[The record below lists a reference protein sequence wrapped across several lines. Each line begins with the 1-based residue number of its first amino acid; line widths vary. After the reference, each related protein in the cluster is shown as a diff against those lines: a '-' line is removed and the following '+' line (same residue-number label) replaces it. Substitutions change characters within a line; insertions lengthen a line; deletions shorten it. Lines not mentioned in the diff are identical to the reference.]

1 MSVEIEFPIEVM
13 VPGVPL
19 SQQAS
24 TRSKEEWKE
33 RIRTAA
39 RKELPE
45 GYFAA
50 EGPMKVTIYYFSG
63 APAGVVRPNT
73 GHHHLLIDVPTPP
86 LDAAIP
92 ADLNHIHLGNGQTE
106 RKITLPPGEHT
117 LQLILG
123 DDQHV
128 PHDPPIMSERITI
141 YVGAPTRRRVRR

>member
-1 MSVEIEFPIEVM
+1 MKNNV
-13 VPGVPL
+13 
-19 SQQAS
+19 
-24 TRSKEEWKE
+24 
-33 RIRTAA
+33 AA
-39 RKELPE
+39 RLGLALVLACPA
-45 GYFAA
+45 FALFA
-50 EGPMKVTIYYFSG
+50 REP
-63 APAGVVRPNT
+63 APAGAEVYIVSPADGARVKSPVTVVFGLKGMGVAPAGIKFDNT